1 MKKWVIDLVEE
12 NKIIINNKT
21 CYLIWVG
28 ISSKIWIKII
38 TTIIFMQK
46 LTNSII
52 ITVLEN
58 NVMIQVK
65 KMKKIVVELFI
76 NNSWI
81 FLVIFL
87 LTKMKIINNTDLTY
101 ILFIVI

>member
-1 MKKWVIDLVEE
+1 
-12 NKIIINNKT
+12 
-21 CYLIWVG
+21 
-28 ISSKIWIKII
+28 
-38 TTIIFMQK
+38 MQK

-58 NVMIQVK
+58 KVMIQVK
-65 KMKKIVVELFI
+65 KMKKTVVELFI